1 MDTAE
6 NSNNNEVFRNCT
18 ELREVYPEG
27 VAEGHTAY
35 ATKLDREKDGW
46 ACEK

>member
-1 MDTAE
+1 M
-6 NSNNNEVFRNCT
+6 
-18 ELREVYPEG
+18 
-27 VAEGHTAY
+27 AEGHTAY